1 MIFDADGRRTAN
13 HATESIGLFL
23 MGGCLHEFSWPR
35 RASDGRYYQI
45 CILCNLKREY
55 DWHSMRR
62 IEPESAAPE
71 GVTPNPSA
79 QLKLLLE
86 LESATRVFFRNLF
99 DLFLFRSTSRIPATS
114 RQAPFWSDVFVYAR
128 VPWWRFAESMV
139 VHVLTIAA
147 LLIGSR
153 VWTQLEQPQPL
164 RISRKDYVTYY
175 SPSQSFPA
183 MKARAP
189 ARTASRG
196 GSKSLHHVGI
206 RVAAGRVPKALR
218 APNIKLAAFA
228 PPNLAVPNAIAPA
241 APAAANTFNR
251 RSQLTLPA
259 GWTSAIAPPPDVN
272 QAGSGR
278 SDSYQISVIAPAP
291 GVDGISSQRGLA
303 VPGAVVVSPLPS
315 LQGSMRN
322 LGDVNIGHARV
333 VQPAPRLPVD
343 EQHAGL
349 GMALAGL
356 SELTGSIVSPP
367 PLVRGYETLGAGRA
381 GPVSNT
387 GLQVVEPAP
396 SLSTQE
402 RHALGMSRGSLG
414 GGLTASVVSP
424 PPSVQGD
431 GTLGNGRTGPV
442 SRDGV
447 QVVGPAPSMSG
458 QEQAAMGMG
467 RASLGGNAADS
478 VVPPAPSIQGEGTFG
493 NGRGSSATGSGS
505 QVVPPAPSVQD
516 AYASATLGRPTAMD
530 LRSTVATP
538 PRPLIDDRRPI
549 QELQLRL
556 VALASATP
564 GSSYF
569 SNYEVFIA
577 ERRIGKDES
586 QLIKLVYVS
595 LPYQRRLSEYAVDN
609 SRVYKL
615 RVTRDQT
622 CDESLLQ
629 MTWTDNDSHSSNDR
643 NSMLPCYRTTADDYR
658 RAVTRG
664 H

>member
-62 IEPESAAPE
+62 IEPESVAPE
-71 GVTPNPSA
+71 GVTPNPRA

-86 LESATRVFFRNLF
+86 LEPATRVFFRNLF
-99 DLFLFRSTSRIPATS
+99 DLLLFRSKSVITTSRP
-114 RQAPFWSDVFVYAR
+114 APFWSDVFVYAR

-139 VHVLTIAA
+139 GHVLTIAA
-147 LLIGSR
+147 VLIGSR
-153 VWTQLEQPQPL
+153 AWTQLEQPQPL

-189 ARTASRG
+189 VRTASRG
-196 GSKSLHHVGI
+196 GSKSLHHAGI
-206 RVAAGRVPKALR
+206 RVAAGRVHKALT

-251 RSQLTLPA
+251 RPQLTLPA

-278 SDSYQISVIAPAP
+278 SHSYQISVIAPAP

-303 VPGAVVVSPLPS
+303 VLGAVVVSPLPS

-424 PPSVQGD
+424 PPSIQAD
-431 GTLGNGRTGPV
+431 GTFGNGRRGPV
-442 SRDGV
+442 PRDGG
-447 QVVGPAPSMSG
+447 QVVGPAPSLSG
-458 QEQAAMGMG
+458 TELAAGMG

-493 NGRGSSATGSGS
+493 NGRGGSATGGES
-505 QVVPPAPSVQD
+505 QAVPPAPSVRD
-516 AYASATLGRPTAMD
+516 TYASATLGRPSAMD
-530 LRSTVATP
+530 LRPTISRP
-538 PRPLIDDRRPI
+538 PRPLVDDRRPI

-595 LPYQRRLSEYAVDN
+595 LPYQRRLSQYAVDN

-615 RVTRDQT
+615 RVTRDLT

-629 MTWTDNDSHSSNDR
+629 MTWPDTDSHSSSEN

-658 RAVTRG
+658 RAVG

>member
-13 HATESIGLFL
+13 HAAESIGLFL

-35 RASDGRYYQI
+35 RAADGRYYQV

-55 DWHSMRR
+55 DWQSMRR

-86 LESATRVFFRNLF
+86 MEPATRVFFRNLF
-99 DLFLFRSTSRIPATS
+99 DLLLFRSTSRIPTTS

-139 VHVLTIAA
+139 CHVLTIAA
-147 LLIGSR
+147 VLIGSR
-153 VWTQLEQPQPL
+153 AWTQLEQPQPL

-175 SPSQSFPA
+175 TPSQSFPA
-183 MKARAP
+183 MKARIAP
-189 ARTASRG
+189 RTASRG
-196 GSKSLHHVGI
+196 GSKSLHHAGI
-206 RVAAGRVPKALR
+206 RVAAGRVHKALT

-251 RSQLTLPA
+251 RPQLTLPA

-278 SDSYQISVIAPAP
+278 SHSYQISVIAPAP

-356 SELTGSIVSPP
+356 SELTGSIVSPL

-493 NGRGSSATGSGS
+493 NGRGGSATGSGS
-505 QVVPPAPSVQD
+505 QVVPPAPAVQD
-516 AYASATLGRPTAMD
+516 TYASATLGRPTAMD

-595 LPYQRRLSEYAVDN
+595 LPYQRRLSQYAVDN

-615 RVTRDQT
+615 RVTRDLT

-629 MTWTDNDSHSSNDR
+629 MTWPDTDSHSSSER

-658 RAVTRG
+658 RAVG